1 MPSAERIAL
10 VERLV
15 RENKSN
21 KEIAEILGIKESSV
35 RSTIVKCGVERD
47 KNRPCKMCGKPVGT
61 ANPKAMYCKECGR
74 RMKSEYARKSA
85 QRNMVEVTCGYCGK
99 KFFGHESSKFC
110 SKVCYQKAVSEG
122 KYNKVENRVRRKP
135 GEIDIEIRICGK
147 TNDRMENVDYY
158 EAREIWRKGWLGR
171 GYAALVTV
179 DGKLLDTIPKVTK
192 FFGFRGKDIETL
204 ACGNPD
210 RCVCRAAAVVHGVA
224 VHTGTKGDGTGG
236 GNRRRSC
243 GARTSR
249 ILQRLAG
256 RKELLS

>member
-21 KEIAEILGIKESSV
+21 KEIAEILGIKQSSV
-35 RSTIVKCGVERD
+35 RSTIVKCGAERD
-47 KNRPCKMCGKPVGT
+47 KNRTCKMCGQSIGT

-99 KFFGHESSKFC
+99 KFLGHESSKFC
-110 SKVCYQKAVSEG
+110 SKLCYQKAVPEG
-122 KYNKVENRVRRKP
+122 KYNKVENRIKRKP
-135 GEIDIEIRICGK
+135 GKIDIEIRICGK
-147 TNDRMENVDYY
+147 TNERRENVDYY

-179 DGKLLDTIPKVTK
+179 DGKLLDTIPKITK
-192 FFGFRGKDIETL
+192 FFGFRGE
-204 ACGNPD
+204 GY
-210 RCVCRAAAVVHGVA
+210 
-224 VHTGTKGDGTGG
+224 
-236 GNRRRSC
+236 
-243 GARTSR
+243 
-249 ILQRLAG
+249 
-256 RKELLS
+256 